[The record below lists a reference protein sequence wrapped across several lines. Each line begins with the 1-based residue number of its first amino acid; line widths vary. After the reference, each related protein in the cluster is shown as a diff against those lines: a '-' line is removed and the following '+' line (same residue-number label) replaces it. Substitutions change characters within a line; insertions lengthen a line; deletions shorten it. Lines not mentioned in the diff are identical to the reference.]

1 MNVDVDHL
9 VWAGPDLDRLVEH
22 VAAQTGTTPVYGG
35 RHEGR
40 GTHNYLVGLGSG
52 RYLELLGPDPGQ
64 PEPSRPR
71 PMRVDGLT
79 DAALVGWAVR
89 TDDIDGR
96 VAAARDRGYD
106 PGDVAQMS
114 RRTSDGTLLSWRLTP
129 PEGGFG
135 GVVPFV
141 IDWLDSPHPAAGLSS
156 SMSLSRLTLR
166 HPQPDEVSEALAA
179 LGLDGLAEVVHA
191 TTPGISAV
199 LATPLGDVLI
209 G

>member
-1 MNVDVDHL
+1 MDVDVDHL

-22 VAAQTGTTPVYGG
+22 VTVQTGTTPVYGG

-40 GTHNYLVGLGSG
+40 GTHNYLVGLGPG

-89 TDDIDGR
+89 TDDIEGR

-106 PGDVAQMS
+106 PGDIAEMS
-114 RRTSDGTLLSWRLTP
+114 RRTSDGTLLTWRLTP
-129 PEGGFG
+129 PEGGFD

-141 IDWLDSPHPAAGLSS
+141 IDWLDSPHPASGLSS
-156 SMSLSRLTLR
+156 SMTLAGLTLR
-166 HPQPDEVSEALAA
+166 HPEPDKVSEALTA
-179 LGLDGLAEVVHA
+179 LGLDDVAEVVEDP
-191 TTPGISAV
+191 TPGISAV
-199 LATPLGDVLI
+199 LTSLRGDVLI
-209 G
+209 A

>member
-1 MNVDVDHL
+1 MDVDVDHL

-22 VAAQTGTTPVYGG
+22 VTVQTGLTPVYGG

-40 GTHNYLVGLGSG
+40 GTHNYLVGLGPG
-52 RYLELLGPDPGQ
+52 RYLELLGPDRGQ

-89 TDDIDGR
+89 TDDIEGR
-96 VAAARDRGYD
+96 VAAARNRGYD
-106 PGDVAQMS
+106 PGDVAEMS
-114 RRTSDGTLLSWRLTP
+114 RRTSDGTLLTWRLTP
-129 PEGGFG
+129 PEGGFD

-141 IDWLDSPHPAAGLSS
+141 IDWLDSPHPASGLSS
-156 SMSLSRLTLR
+156 SMTLAGLTLR
-166 HPQPDEVSEALAA
+166 HPEPDKVSEALTA
-179 LGLDGLAEVVHA
+179 LGLDGVAEVVQGTA
-191 TTPGISAV
+191 PGISAV
-199 LATPLGDVLI
+199 LRSPRGDVLI

>member
-1 MNVDVDHL
+1 MDVDVDHL

-22 VAAQTGTTPVYGG
+22 VTVETGATPVYGG

-40 GTHNYLVGLGSG
+40 GTHNHLVGLGPG

-79 DAALVGWAVR
+79 GPALVGWAVR
-89 TDDIDGR
+89 TDDIDGC

-106 PGDVAQMS
+106 PGDVAEMS
-114 RRTSDGTLLSWRLTP
+114 RRTSDGTLLTWRLTP
-129 PEGGFG
+129 PEGGFD

-141 IDWLDSPHPAAGLSS
+141 IDWLDSPHPASGLSS
-156 SMSLSRLTLR
+156 SMTLGGLTLR
-166 HPQPDEVSEALAA
+166 HPEPDRVSAALTA
-179 LGLDGLAEVVHA
+179 LGLDGLAEVVHDPA
-191 TTPGISAV
+191 PGISAV
-199 LATPLGDVLI
+199 LTTPRGDVLI